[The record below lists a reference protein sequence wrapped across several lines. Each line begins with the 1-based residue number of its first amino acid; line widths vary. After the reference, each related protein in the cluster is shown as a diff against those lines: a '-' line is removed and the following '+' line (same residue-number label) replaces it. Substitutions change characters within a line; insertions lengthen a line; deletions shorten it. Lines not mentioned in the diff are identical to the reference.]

1 MGESMAGCKER
12 LKKILTL
19 CVSKIMYALESN
31 SDVFLK
37 S

>member
-1 MGESMAGCKER
+1 MGESMAGCRQR
-12 LKKILTL
+12 LKKNPYS
-19 CVSKIMYALESN
+19 VSKIVYALESN